1 MFLATFKDTKNMKY
15 LTDALSEL
23 AEDAHIIMNGEG
35 IRIEA
40 ADPSLICKVEAFFSR
55 GEFTEYEAEGE
66 KKAAIDVESLAKV
79 TRRIRHADVIHLS
92 LEEGLMRVSLAGEVR
107 RDFHNALIE
116 PHQEELPRIDVEY
129 SVRLEM
135 DSSVFREIVKDVA
148 AVGNNVLLCVD
159 EHAFSLTTE
168 GDTGKVRIDI
178 PRENPAIKRL
188 DYKMDCMS
196 KFNLGYLLSFL
207 RASFISEVVV
217 LQFGNKEIPLKL
229 LFPSEGGTF
238 VAFYLAPMEF

>member
-55 GEFTEYEAEGE
+55 NEFTEYETEGE
-66 KKAAIDVESLAKV
+66 KRVAIDVESLAKV
-79 TRRIRHADVIHLS
+79 TRRIRHADIIHLS

-116 PHQEELPRIDVEY
+116 PHQEELPRIDVDY
-129 SVRLEM
+129 PARLEM

-148 AVGNNVLLCVD
+148 VVGNTVLLCVD
-159 EHAFSLTTE
+159 EDTFSLTAE
-168 GDTGKVRIDI
+168 GDTGKVRIEI
-178 PRENPAIKRL
+178 PRENSAMRRL
-188 DYKMDCMS
+188 DKKTDCTS
-196 KFNLGYLLSFL
+196 RFNLGYLLSFM

-217 LQFGNKEIPLKL
+217 LQFGDKEVPLKL